1 MRNGKTYTNS
11 RTLVKRF
18 HIVLLLASLGFVG
31 LGQAPTVLSTRNGMA
46 YFLSDA
52 PLEMISAT
60 SYSLIGVLNIEDR
73 RFSFSIPV
81 NTFEGFNSAL
91 QQTHFNEDYLET
103 DAYPQATFK
112 GKIIEEVDLGITGQY
127 RIRAKGKLNIHGLDN
142 DRIIRCDLR
151 VEPGRIFVN
160 AKFTVFLDNHD
171 IKIPSIV
178 NQKITEE
185 IQVEIDL
192 FMHTSY

>member
-1 MRNGKTYTNS
+1 VKNGKTYTNS
-11 RTLVKRF
+11 LALFKRF
-18 HIVLLLASLGFVG
+18 HIVLLLASLCFVG
-31 LGQAPTVLSTRNGMA
+31 LGQNPNLFSTRNGNA

-60 SYSLIGVLNIEDR
+60 SGSIIGVLNIEDR

-103 DAYPQATFK
+103 DIYPQATFK
-112 GKIIEEVDLGITGQY
+112 GKIIEEVDLGTTGQY

-142 DRIIRCDLR
+142 DRIIRCDVS
-151 VEPGRIFVN
+151 VEAERIIVK

-192 FMHTSY
+192 VMQTSN

>member
-11 RTLVKRF
+11 LALFKRF
-18 HIVLLLASLGFVG
+18 YIVLLLASLGFSS
-31 LGQAPTVLSTRNGMA
+31 LGQTPNVFSTRNGKA

-81 NTFEGFNSAL
+81 STFEGFNSAL
-91 QQTHFNEDYLET
+91 QQIHFNEDYLET
-103 DAYPQATFK
+103 DTYPQATFK

-142 DRIIRCDLR
+142 DRIIRCDVR
-151 VEPGRIFVN
+151 VEPGRIFVE

>member
-1 MRNGKTYTNS
+1 MRNGKTYTN
-11 RTLVKRF
+11 TLALFKRF
-18 HIVLLLASLGFVG
+18 YIVLLLASLGFVG
-31 LGQAPTVLSTRNGMA
+31 LGQAATTFNTRNGNA

-60 SYSLIGVLNIEDR
+60 SESLIGVLSVEDR

-103 DAYPQATFK
+103 DVYPHATFK
-112 GKIIEEVDLGITGQY
+112 GKIIEEVDLGIAGQY

-142 DRIIRCDLR
+142 DRIIRCDVS
-151 VEPGRIFVN
+151 VEAGRIIVK

-192 FMHTSY
+192 VMQASN

>member
-1 MRNGKTYTNS
+1 MALFKH
-11 RTLVKRF
+11 F
-18 HIVLLLASLGFVG
+18 HIVLLLASLGFAG
-31 LGQAPTVLSTRNGMA
+31 FGQAPTVFSTRNGKA

-81 NTFEGFNSAL
+81 NTFEGFNSSL

-103 DAYPQATFK
+103 DTYPQATFK

-142 DRIIRCDLR
+142 DRIIRCDVR
-151 VEPGRIFVN
+151 VEPGRIFVK
-160 AKFTVFLDNHD
+160 ARFTVFLDNHD

-192 FMHTSY
+192 FMHTSN